1 MLYHDRDFSAACKQH
16 MATADS
22 AHSAQAIAA
31 HNSGGIVIV
40 QVQRIA
46 ARGSLPT
53 RAVHIPGA
61 LVDKVTRPCQAPP
74 PAPALADILSGT
86 GKTL

>member
-1 MLYHDRDFSAACKQH
+1 MLSLAHV
-16 MATADS
+16 S
-22 AHSAQAIAA
+22 AHPFALFLAKAGHTQLSGSASSPGVLWSMHAPPAPYLA
-31 HNSGGIVIV
+31 GWVRM

-61 LVDKVTRPCQAPP
+61 IVDKVA
-74 PAPALADILSGT
+74 ILTTCASF
-86 GKTL
+86 